1 MVGYVKHFHNSKT
14 MPINATDNRLLRKY
28 KKTWGNVS
36 NLVGIEFDSEPVY
49 GNKYIKSKIRLYRDY
64 INTNFYKKGIPNE
77 NTPYKCLSLIML
89 ESAIKGKNKK
99 YYLQTLLDECKYEI
113 KKKKNENYIDGEF
126 DPSSSDESDN
136 ESDNEE
142 SNESDNEE
150 SND

>member
-1 MVGYVKHFHNSKT
+1 
-14 MPINATDNRLLRKY
+14 
-28 KKTWGNVS
+28 
-36 NLVGIEFDSEPVY
+36 
-49 GNKYIKSKIRLYRDY
+49 
-64 INTNFYKKGIPNE
+64 
-77 NTPYKCLSLIML
+77 ML

-142 SNESDNEE
+142 SND
-150 SND
+150 